1 MSTGVLLSRRHWFR
15 RFPLVLALVG
25 PWVAAICEVELDRVL
40 PAGSHFVLF
49 FSVVILCGWLG
60 GFACGMIATT
70 LSVILGTLFVET
82 PSPLTVTALDTD
94 FAMRLAMFVVNSTL
108 VSFLFGLVHRSVK
121 KSRLAQAEAWQ
132 SGERF
137 RQLANNI
144 HHQVF
149 YITEMDRSRIV
160 YLSPAFEEIWGTSS
174 LPVKKDAS
182 LYLKTIHPED
192 RARVLGGF
200 ERQARGEPTTLEY
213 RILRPDGGLRWIS
226 DRCFP
231 IRDQRGELKRLAGL
245 AEDITERHASEVE
258 RRRIA
263 AELEASEFKYRHLFS
278 ANPQPMW
285 IIDEESLRFL
295 EVNEAAIMQYG
306 YSREEFMGMTLRD
319 VRLPEEQKMMRD
331 HFYSPSNGLARFF
344 PAVTHVKKDGTRITV
359 DVFSRD
365 IAYGNRGAR
374 MSILQDVTERVKFE
388 RELQQAKHL
397 ADAANEAKSRFLA
410 NMSHEIRT
418 PLGAILGFAELMRDP
433 DQTDADR
440 LDCIAT
446 ILRNGDQLSRVINDI
461 LDLSK
466 IESEKLDIEKIAFS
480 PIEMLEEITG
490 LLRLQAQERGL
501 ELVVTSDGVLPETI
515 ETDPTRLR
523 QILLN
528 LIGNAIKFTREGRV
542 EVTAKVVPAR
552 EGRGALRFLIRDT
565 GPGITEEQRT
575 KLFQPF
581 SQADSSTTRIF
592 GGTGLGLVLSKR
604 LACALGGDIELLES
618 EVGRGSTFSLT
629 IDTGPLIPA
638 AVALSELSTGEGLRR
653 NVARPRGVHH
663 SGPSELPDLHG
674 LKVLLVED
682 ALDNRI
688 LVSRFVRSAGAE
700 IDTAENGEAGVQAAL
715 SGDYDVL
722 LMDIQ
727 MPKMDGF
734 EALSVLHRRGF
745 MTPIIA
751 LTAHA
756 MKGDRER
763 CLEAGF
769 DDYLVKPLNKKSL
782 IETLG
787 YHWHGGR
794 AGRPGGRRPEELHH

>member
-1 MSTGVLLSRRHWFR
+1 MVAFVGPCLAVLAEIELARF
-15 RFPLVLALVG
+15 FPL
-25 PWVAAICEVELDRVL
+25 
-40 PAGSHFVLF
+40 GSPFVLF

-60 GFACGMIATT
+60 GLTCGLIAM
-70 LSVILGTLFVET
+70 LWSAVLGSYFIAGPEAVL
-82 PSPLTVTALDTD
+82 PSQIEMG
-94 FAMRLAMFVVNSTL
+94 FAMRLGLFLFNSTL
-108 VSFLFGLVHRSVK
+108 VSVLFELVHRSVL
-121 KSRLAQAEAWQ
+121 KSRQAQAEAWQ

-160 YLSPAFEEIWGTSS
+160 YLSPAFDEIWDQPSGAI
-174 LPVKKDAS
+174 KKDAR
-182 LYLKTIHPED
+182 LFLATIHPED
-192 RARVLGGF
+192 RVRVQAEF
-200 ERQARGEPTTLEY
+200 ERQARGEATTVEY
-213 RILRPDGGLRWIS
+213 RIIRPDGGLRWIA

-245 AEDITERHASEVE
+245 AEDITERHASEIE

-263 AELEASEFKYRHLFS
+263 AELEESEFKYRHLFS

-285 IIDEESLRFL
+285 IVDEETLKFL
-295 EVNEAAIMQYG
+295 EVNEAAITQYG
-306 YSREEFMGMTLRD
+306 YSREEFTNMTLRD
-319 VRLPEEQKMMRD
+319 VRLPEEEAMLVDR
-331 HFYSPSNGLARFF
+331 FYGPASGLARFY
-344 PAVTHVKKDGTRITV
+344 PAVTHVRKDGRRITV
-359 DVFSRD
+359 DIFSRD

-388 RELQQAKHL
+388 RELQQAKRL

-433 DQTDADR
+433 DQSREDR
-440 LDCIAT
+440 MDCIAT
-446 ILRNGDQLSRVINDI
+446 ILRNGEQLSRVINDI
-461 LDLSK
+461 LDLAK
-466 IESEKLDIEKIAFS
+466 IESEKLDIEKISFS
-480 PIEMLEEITG
+480 PIEMLEEITRF
-490 LLRLQAQERGL
+490 LRLQAQERGL
-501 ELVVTSDGVLPETI
+501 DLVVTSDGIMPETI

-523 QILLN
+523 QILMN

-542 EVTAKVVPAR
+542 EVTAKVVAGHLQ
-552 EGRGALRFLIRDT
+552 GRGALRFLIRDT
-565 GPGITEEQRT
+565 GPGISEEQRL

-581 SQADSSTTRIF
+581 MQADSSTTRIF

-604 LACALGGDIELLES
+604 LADALCGELELLES
-618 EVGRGSTFSLT
+618 EVGKGSTFSLT
-629 IDTGPLIPA
+629 IDTGPVTSREVGAGAEEQQRTGARSRGAHHGGA
-638 AVALSELSTGEGLRR
+638 AD
-653 NVARPRGVHH
+653 
-663 SGPSELPDLHG
+663 LPDLHG

-682 ALDNRI
+682 APDNRV
-688 LVSRFVRSAGAE
+688 LVTRFVKAAGAE
-700 IDTAENGEAGVQAAL
+700 IETAENGEVGVNAAL
-715 SGDYDVL
+715 AGHYDVL

-727 MPKMDGF
+727 MPRMDGF
-734 EALSVLHRRGF
+734 EALRVLRRHEYEA
-745 MTPIIA
+745 PIIA

-769 DDYLVKPLNKKSL
+769 DDYLVKPLDKRNL

-794 AGRPGGRRPEELHH
+794 PFAPGGGGPSELHH